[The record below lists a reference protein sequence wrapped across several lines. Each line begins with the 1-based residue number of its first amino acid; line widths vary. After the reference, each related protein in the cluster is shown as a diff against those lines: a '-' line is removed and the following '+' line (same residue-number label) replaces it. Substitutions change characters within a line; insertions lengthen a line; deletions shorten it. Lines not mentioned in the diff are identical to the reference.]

1 MIDLRSDTVTKPS
14 AAMRRAMAEAEV
26 GDDVFE
32 EDPTVRRLEESVAEI
47 LGFPAALYTASGT
60 MANQIAMRILAPPG
74 TEVLMEERSH
84 PFHFEMAGMAALSG
98 LLPRPIASADGI
110 LQAEAVL
117 KAVQPDVS
125 YKPRS
130 SLLVVENT
138 HNLWGGK
145 VYRRA
150 QIDPLLAAARTA
162 HLAAHLDGA
171 RLWNAAVAAGQS
183 ERELARGFDS
193 VTVTFSKGLGAPI
206 GSAVLGTESFA
217 KEARRVRKLFGGGMR
232 QVGVLAAAALLALE
246 NRARLVEDHAR
257 AKRLANAIAE
267 LPGIRLDSAA
277 VETNIVIFDVTD
289 APSFIARLKDHGVL
303 AAGVSRTR
311 VRLVTHLDI
320 GDSGIDR
327 AIDAIRSTATADS
340 ATSKRPS

>member
-14 AAMRRAMAEAEV
+14 AEMRRAMAEADV

-32 EDPTVRRLEESVAEI
+32 EDPTVRRLEEKVAEI
-47 LGFPAALYTASGT
+47 VGFPAALFTPSGT

-98 LLPRPIASADGI
+98 LLPRPIPSADGI
-110 LQAEAVL
+110 LRADAVL
-117 KAVQPDVS
+117 AAVQPNVS

-150 QIDPLLAAARTA
+150 QIEPLLAAARSA
-162 HLAAHLDGA
+162 RLAAHLDGA
-171 RLWNAAVAAGQS
+171 RLWNAAVAAGES

-193 VTVTFSKGLGAPI
+193 VTVTFSKGLGAPV
-206 GSAVLGTESFA
+206 GSAVLGSESFA

-232 QVGVLAAAALLALE
+232 QVGVLAAPAILALE
-246 NRARLVEDHAR
+246 NRARLVEDHSL
-257 AKRLANAIAE
+257 AKRLANAVAG
-267 LPGIRLDSAA
+267 LPGIRLDPAA
-277 VETNIVIFDVTD
+277 VETNIVILDVAD
-289 APSFIARLKDHGVL
+289 APSFVARLKEQRVL
-303 AAGVSRTR
+303 AAGISRTA
-311 VRLVTHLDI
+311 VRFVTHLDV
-320 GDSGIDR
+320 DDAGIDR
-327 AIDAIRSTATADS
+327 AIEAIRRTAAES
-340 ATSKRPS
+340 

>member
-1 MIDLRSDTVTKPS
+1 VIDLRSDTVTKPS
-14 AAMRRAMAEAEV
+14 PAMRRAMADASV

-32 EDPTVRRLEESVAEI
+32 EDPTVRQLEERVAEI
-47 LGFPAALYTASGT
+47 VGFPAALFTPSGT

-110 LQAEAVL
+110 LSAEAVRA
-117 KAVQPDVS
+117 AVQPDVS

-145 VYRRA
+145 VYRRS
-150 QIDPLLAAARTA
+150 QIEPLLSAARTA
-162 HLAAHLDGA
+162 RLAAHLDGA
-171 RLWNAAVAAGQS
+171 RLWNAALAAGES
-183 ERELARGFDS
+183 EAELARGFDS

-206 GSAVLGTESFA
+206 GSAVLGSEAFA

-232 QVGVLAAAALLALE
+232 QVGVLAAPAILALE
-246 NRARLVEDHAR
+246 NRARLAEDHAR
-257 AKRLANAIAE
+257 ARRLADGIAG
-267 LPGIRLDSAA
+267 LPDVRLDIAS
-277 VETNIVIFDVTD
+277 VETNIVIFDVSD
-289 APSFIARLKDHGVL
+289 APSFVGRLREHGVL
-303 AAGVSRTR
+303 AAGVSRTT
-311 VRLVTHLDI
+311 VRLVTHLDVD
-320 GDSGIDR
+320 DS
-327 AIDAIRSTATADS
+327 AIVQAIEALRQTATGS
-340 ATSKRPS
+340 

>member
-14 AAMRRAMAEAEV
+14 AAMRRAMADAAV

-32 EDPTVRRLEESVAEI
+32 EDPTVRRLEEAVADLI
-47 LGFPAALYTASGT
+47 GFPAALFTPSGT
-60 MANQIAMRILAPPG
+60 MANQIAMRILAPPA

-98 LLPRPIASADGI
+98 LLPRPIPSADGI

-117 KAVQPDVS
+117 AAVQPDVS

-150 QIDPLLAAARTA
+150 QIEPLLAAARTA
-162 HLAAHLDGA
+162 RLAAHLDGA
-171 RLWNAAVAAGQS
+171 RLWNAAVAAGES

-206 GSAVLGTESFA
+206 GSAVLGSEAFA
-217 KEARRVRKLFGGGMR
+217 KEARRIRKLFGGGMR
-232 QVGVLAAAALLALE
+232 QVGVLAAPAILALE
-246 NRARLVEDHAR
+246 NRARLAEDHKR
-257 AKRLANAIAE
+257 AKRIGGAIAG
-267 LPGIRLDSAA
+267 LPGIRFDPAS
-277 VETNIVIFDVTD
+277 VETNIVIFDVPD
-289 APSFIARLKDHGVL
+289 ATSFIARLKDHGVL
-303 AAGVSRTR
+303 AAGVSKTT
-311 VRLVTHLDI
+311 VRLVTHLDV
-320 GDSGIDR
+320 DDAGIDR
-327 AIDAIRSTATADS
+327 AIDALRRTAES
-340 ATSKRPS
+340 